1 MITNK
6 ELDII
11 VEQSVKLKV
20 EIIVL
25 ANDEKTGYTIQV
37 VGKYSRQHRLT
48 TLSSVL
54 NVITSV
60 YLQNI

>member
-6 ELDII
+6 ELDMI

-25 ANDEKTGYTIQV
+25 ANDEKNGYTIQV